1 MNKNLKVLLVEDNA
15 ADARLVKEALA
26 DCRIPV
32 EMRQVENGEEAL
44 KYVNREGP
52 YNEAPT
58 PDLIVLD
65 LNMPKKDG
73 HGFLEEAKDV
83 LDELDIPIVLL
94 TVSDRDSDI
103 KRALD
108 TKMNFYLNK
117 PVDASKLKAV
127 LCAINDLW
135 SIDAIPARLLA

>member
-44 KYVNREGP
+44 KYVNREAP

-73 HGFLEEAKDV
+73 HEFLEEAKDV
-83 LDELDIPIVLL
+83 LDEMDIPIVLL

-117 PVDASKLKAV
+117 PVDANKLKAV